1 MSPNTSKSTRF
12 FVTFITYIPCLFID
26 LATYIVNE
34 YRITTRPITI
44 LFLTELI
51 LILMYFYLPKI
62 VSSILIGTPP
72 IVLLPNVAYLDH
84 KRDLANSDMLLM
96 KDINNTSSSEP
107 LFRKNYA
114 ISMWLYLNAQSSN
127 FSGYQKETNIFNYGN
142 GMPKITHRNDMKR
155 GEDENAAINDGL
167 IIYFTNHP
175 MHKGVA
181 VNIKKQKWNNLVFNY
196 NSDTV
201 DLFINGNL
209 EKTIDITKVM
219 PSYSSVDTVIIGDK
233 NGLYGAICNIEY
245 YTETLT
251 EIVIVNSYNI
261 KNNDPPI
268 NN

>member
-1 MSPNTSKSTRF
+1 
-12 FVTFITYIPCLFID
+12 
-26 LATYIVNE
+26 
-34 YRITTRPITI
+34 
-44 LFLTELI
+44 
-51 LILMYFYLPKI
+51 
-62 VSSILIGTPP
+62 
-72 IVLLPNVAYLDH
+72 
-84 KRDLANSDMLLM
+84 
-96 KDINNTSSSEP
+96 
-107 LFRKNYA
+107 
-114 ISMWLYLNAQSSN
+114 
-127 FSGYQKETNIFNYGN
+127 
-142 GMPKITHRNDMKR
+142 
-155 GEDENAAINDGL
+155 
-167 IIYFTNHP
+167 